1 MRELVVE
8 LDLKLLYVGMSK
20 EISQYD
26 ILTQLCLNKVRI
38 NFSVYGRPGVM
49 PENSILAAFTKN

>member
-8 LDLKLLYVGMSK
+8 RDFKLLYVGMSN

-38 NFSVYGRPGVM
+38 NFSVYGRPSVM
-49 PENSILAAFTKN
+49 PENSILAAFAKN